1 MIIAMLL
8 SLVFL
13 VPIGMIQAVS
23 NTQYVLRPL
32 SGDFYGGRN

>member
-8 SLVFL
+8 SIIFL

-23 NTQYVLRPL
+23 NTQYVVPQRIH
-32 SGDFYGGRN
+32 S